1 MVQVNVT
8 LTETIKKLLDEKKYS
23 TLRDIL
29 TTMMP
34 FDIAAVFR
42 ELQDEKTPIL
52 FRILPK
58 ELAAETFVE
67 MDEETQEFL
76 IHGFSDSELKEIVD
90 ELFVDDAVDLI
101 EEMPA
106 NVVKRILRQADK
118 QTRREINELLKY
130 PEDSAGSIMTTE
142 FISLR
147 PDMTAEMAIKRI
159 RRTGVDKETIYTCYV
174 NDDNNKLIGIT
185 TVKDLLLAEDDRPVR
200 ELMEENVISV
210 HTLADQEEV
219 ATLFSNYDFL
229 ALPVVDNEQR
239 IVGIVTIDDAIDVI
253 REEATEDIEKMA
265 AVLPSDKP
273 YMRTSVWG
281 IYKKRVPWLLVL
293 MLSATFTSTIISSF
307 DGMLASV
314 IILSSFIP
322 MITGSGGN
330 AGSQASVSVIRAL
343 SLGEIEFKSMFK
355 VLWKELR
362 VALLCGVTLAAAN
375 FIKLLL
381 FDLRG
386 HENGVLIALVVSL
399 TLVGTIVMAKI
410 VGSSLPLLS
419 SKIGLDPAVMANPLI
434 STVCDSLSLLI
445 YCGVASLM
453 LVLSGP
459 FRRIAFS
466 AAGYGR
472 VYRPFFCFPIKR
484 PQIKNLQKNFR

>member
-1 MVQVNVT
+1 MIQVNVT
-8 LTETIKKLLDEKKYS
+8 ITETIKKLLEEKKFN

-29 TTMMP
+29 VTMKP
-34 FDIAAVFR
+34 YDIAAVFE

-67 MDEETQEFL
+67 MDEDTQEFL
-76 IHGFSDSELKEIVD
+76 IHGFSDSELKEIVN
-90 ELFVDDAVDLI
+90 ELFVDDAVDII

-118 QTRREINELLKY
+118 DMRREINELLKY

-142 FISLR
+142 FIVLR

-174 NDDNNKLIGIT
+174 TDENNRLIGIT
-185 TVKDLLLAEDDRPVR
+185 TVKDLLLAEDDNPVKDM
-200 ELMEENVISV
+200 MEENVISV
-210 HTLADQEEV
+210 HTLDDQEQV
-219 ATLFSNYDFL
+219 AQLFSNYDFL

-239 IVGIVTIDDAIDVI
+239 LVGIVTIDDAIDVI
-253 REEATEDIEKMA
+253 REEATEDFEKMA

-273 YMRTSVWG
+273 YMKTSVWG
-281 IYKKRVPWLLVL
+281 IYKKRVPWLLIL

-343 SLGEIEFKSMFK
+343 SLGEIEFKSMFV

-362 VALLCGVTLAAAN
+362 VAFFCGLTLAVAN
-375 FIKLLL
+375 FIKLMI

-386 HENGVLIALVVSL
+386 HDNAFFIALVVSL
-399 TLVGTIVMAKI
+399 TLVGTIIMAKL
-410 VGSSLPLLS
+410 VGASLPLLS

-434 STVCDSLSLLI
+434 TTVCDSLSLLI
-445 YCGVASLM
+445 YFGVASM
-453 LVLSGP
+453 VL
-459 FRRIAFS
+459 
-466 AAGYGR
+466 
-472 VYRPFFCFPIKR
+472 
-484 PQIKNLQKNFR
+484 QL

>member
-1 MVQVNVT
+1 MIQVNVT
-8 LTETIKKLLDEKKYS
+8 LTETIKVLLEEKKYS

-29 TTMMP
+29 TTMKP
-34 FDIAAVFR
+34 FDIAAVFE

-76 IHGFSDSELKEIVD
+76 IHGFSDNELKEVVD

-118 QTRREINELLKY
+118 ETRRQINELLKY

-174 NDDNNKLIGIT
+174 NDDYNRLIGIT
-185 TVKDLLLAEDDRPVR
+185 TVKDLLLAEDDDLVKDM
-200 ELMEENVISV
+200 MEENVISV
-210 HTLADQEEV
+210 HTLDDQEMV
-219 ATLFSNYDFL
+219 ARIFSDYDFL

-293 MLSATFTSTIISSF
+293 MLSATFTSTIISAF

-362 VALLCGVTLAAAN
+362 VAALCGVTLAAAN
-375 FIKLLL
+375 FIKLMV

-386 HENGVLIALVVSL
+386 NENAVVIALVVSL
-399 TLVGTIVMAKI
+399 TLVGTIIMAKI

-445 YCGVASLM
+445 YFGVASTL
-453 LVLSGP
+453 LEL
-459 FRRIAFS
+459 
-466 AAGYGR
+466 
-472 VYRPFFCFPIKR
+472 
-484 PQIKNLQKNFR
+484 

>member
-1 MVQVNVT
+1 MMIQVNVT
-8 LTETIKKLLDEKKYS
+8 ITETIKKLLEEKKFN

-29 TTMMP
+29 VTMKP
-34 FDIAAVFR
+34 YDIAAVFE

-67 MDEETQEFL
+67 MDEDTQEFL
-76 IHGFSDSELKEIVD
+76 IHGFSDSELKEIVN
-90 ELFVDDAVDLI
+90 ELFVDDAVDII

-118 QTRREINELLKY
+118 DMRREINELLKY

-142 FISLR
+142 FIVLR

-174 NDDNNKLIGIT
+174 TDENNRLIGIT
-185 TVKDLLLAEDDRPVR
+185 TVKDLLLAEDDDPVKDM
-200 ELMEENVISV
+200 MEENVISV
-210 HTLADQEEV
+210 HTLDDQEQV
-219 ATLFSNYDFL
+219 AQLFSNYDFL

-239 IVGIVTIDDAIDVI
+239 LVGIVTIDDAIDVI
-253 REEATEDIEKMA
+253 REEATEDFEKMA

-273 YMRTSVWG
+273 YMKTSVWG
-281 IYKKRVPWLLVL
+281 IYKKRVPWLLIL

-343 SLGEIEFKSMFK
+343 SLGEIEFKSMFV

-362 VALLCGVTLAAAN
+362 VAFFCGLTLAVAN
-375 FIKLLL
+375 FVKLMI

-386 HENGVLIALVVSL
+386 HDNALFIALVVSL
-399 TLVGTIVMAKI
+399 TLVGTIIMAKL
-410 VGSSLPLLS
+410 VGASLPLLS

-434 STVCDSLSLLI
+434 TTVCDSLSLLI
-445 YCGVASLM
+445 YFGVASM
-453 LVLSGP
+453 VL
-459 FRRIAFS
+459 
-466 AAGYGR
+466 
-472 VYRPFFCFPIKR
+472 
-484 PQIKNLQKNFR
+484 QL

>member
-1 MVQVNVT
+1 MEQVNVT
-8 LTETIKKLLDEKKYS
+8 LTETIRVLLEERKFN

-29 TTMMP
+29 TTMKP
-34 FDIAAVFR
+34 YDIAAIFE

-52 FRILPK
+52 FRIMPK

-67 MDEETQEFL
+67 MDDETQEFL
-76 IHGFSDSELKEIVD
+76 IHGLSDSELKEVVD

-118 QTRREINELLKY
+118 DMRKQINELLKY

-142 FISLR
+142 FIVLR

-174 NDDNNKLIGIT
+174 TDNNNKLIGIS
-185 TVKDLLLAEDDRPVR
+185 TVKDLLLADDDDFVKD
-200 ELMEENVISV
+200 LMEENVISV
-210 HTLADQEEV
+210 NTLDDQEQV
-219 ATLFSNYDFL
+219 AQMFSNYNFL
-229 ALPVVDNEQR
+229 ALPVVDNENR
-239 IVGIVTIDDAIDVI
+239 LVGIVTIDDAIDVI
-253 REEATEDIEKMA
+253 QEEATEDIEKMA

-281 IYKKRVPWLLVL
+281 IYRKRIPWLLVL

-307 DGMLASV
+307 EGALASV
-314 IILSSFIP
+314 IVLSSFIP

-362 VALLCGVTLAAAN
+362 VSILCGATLAAAN
-375 FIKLLL
+375 FIKLMI
-381 FDLRG
+381 FDL
-386 HENGVLIALVVSL
+386 NGNPNAFMIALVVSL
-399 TLVGTIVMAKI
+399 TLLGTIMMSKL
-410 VGSSLPLLS
+410 VGSSLPLLA
-419 SKIGLDPAVMANPLI
+419 SKIGFDPAVMANPLI

-445 YCGVASLM
+445 YFG
-453 LVLSGP
+453 
-459 FRRIAFS
+459 IATS
-466 AAGYGR
+466 
-472 VYRPFFCFPIKR
+472 ILN
-484 PQIKNLQKNFR
+484 I

>member
-1 MVQVNVT
+1 MIQVNVT
-8 LTETIKKLLDEKKYS
+8 ITETIKKLLEEKKFN

-29 TTMMP
+29 VTMKP
-34 FDIAAVFR
+34 YDIAAVFE

-67 MDEETQEFL
+67 MDEDTQEFL
-76 IHGFSDSELKEIVD
+76 IHGFSDSELKEIVN
-90 ELFVDDAVDLI
+90 ELFVDDAVDII

-118 QTRREINELLKY
+118 DMRREINELLKY

-142 FISLR
+142 FIVLR

-174 NDDNNKLIGIT
+174 TDENNRLIGIT
-185 TVKDLLLAEDDRPVR
+185 TVKDLLLAEDDDPVKDM
-200 ELMEENVISV
+200 MEENVISV
-210 HTLADQEEV
+210 HTLDDQEQV
-219 ATLFSNYDFL
+219 AQLFSNYDFL

-239 IVGIVTIDDAIDVI
+239 LVGIVTIDDAIDVI
-253 REEATEDIEKMA
+253 REEATEDFEKMA

-273 YMRTSVWG
+273 YMKTSVWG
-281 IYKKRVPWLLVL
+281 IYKKRVPWLLIL

-343 SLGEIEFKSMFK
+343 SLGEIEFKSMFV

-362 VALLCGVTLAAAN
+362 VAFFCGLTLAAAN
-375 FIKLLL
+375 FVKLMI

-386 HENGVLIALVVSL
+386 HDNALFIALVVSL
-399 TLVGTIVMAKI
+399 TLVGTIIMAKL
-410 VGSSLPLLS
+410 VGASLPLLS

-434 STVCDSLSLLI
+434 TTVCDSLSLLI
-445 YCGVASLM
+445 YFGIASM
-453 LVLSGP
+453 VL
-459 FRRIAFS
+459 
-466 AAGYGR
+466 
-472 VYRPFFCFPIKR
+472 
-484 PQIKNLQKNFR
+484 QL

>member
-1 MVQVNVT
+1 MEQVNVT
-8 LTETIKKLLDEKKYS
+8 LTETIRVLLEERKFN

-29 TTMMP
+29 TTMKP
-34 FDIAAVFR
+34 YDIAAIFE

-52 FRILPK
+52 FRIMPK

-67 MDEETQEFL
+67 MDDETQEFL
-76 IHGFSDSELKEIVD
+76 IHGLSDSELKEVVD

-118 QTRREINELLKY
+118 DMRKQINELLKY

-142 FISLR
+142 FIVLR

-174 NDDNNKLIGIT
+174 TDNNNKLIGIS
-185 TVKDLLLAEDDRPVR
+185 TVKDLLLADDDDLVK

-210 HTLADQEEV
+210 NTLDDQEQV
-219 ATLFSNYDFL
+219 AQMFSNYNFL
-229 ALPVVDNEQR
+229 ALPVVDNENR
-239 IVGIVTIDDAIDVI
+239 LVGIVTIDDAIDVI
-253 REEATEDIEKMA
+253 QEEATEDIEKMA

-281 IYKKRVPWLLVL
+281 IYRKRIPWLLVL

-307 DGMLASV
+307 EGALASV
-314 IILSSFIP
+314 IVLSSFIP

-362 VALLCGVTLAAAN
+362 VSILCGATLAAAN
-375 FIKLLL
+375 FIKLMI
-381 FDLRG
+381 FDL
-386 HENGVLIALVVSL
+386 NGNPNAFVIALVVSL
-399 TLVGTIVMAKI
+399 TLLGTIMMSKL
-410 VGSSLPLLS
+410 VGSSLPLLA
-419 SKIGLDPAVMANPLI
+419 SKIGFDPAVMANPLI

-445 YCGVASLM
+445 YFG
-453 LVLSGP
+453 
-459 FRRIAFS
+459 IATS
-466 AAGYGR
+466 
-472 VYRPFFCFPIKR
+472 ILN
-484 PQIKNLQKNFR
+484 I

>member
-1 MVQVNVT
+1 MIQVNVT
-8 LTETIKKLLDEKKYS
+8 LTETIKVLLDEKKYS

-29 TTMMP
+29 TTMKP
-34 FDIAAVFR
+34 FDIAAVFE

-67 MDEETQEFL
+67 MDEDTQEFL
-76 IHGFSDSELKEIVD
+76 IHGFSDNELKEVVD

-118 QTRREINELLKY
+118 ETRRQINELLKY

-174 NDDNNKLIGIT
+174 NDENNKLIGIT
-185 TVKDLLLAEDDRPVR
+185 TVKDLLLAEDDDLVKDM
-200 ELMEENVISV
+200 MEENVISV
-210 HTLADQEEV
+210 HTLDDQEEV
-219 ATLFSNYDFL
+219 ARIFSDYDFL

-293 MLSATFTSTIISSF
+293 MLSATFTSTIISAF

-362 VALLCGVTLAAAN
+362 VAALCGLTLAAAN
-375 FIKLLL
+375 FVKLMV

-386 HENGVLIALVVSL
+386 NENAVVIALVVSL
-399 TLVGTIVMAKI
+399 TLVGTIIMAKI

-445 YCGVASLM
+445 YFGVASTL
-453 LVLSGP
+453 LEL
-459 FRRIAFS
+459 
-466 AAGYGR
+466 
-472 VYRPFFCFPIKR
+472 
-484 PQIKNLQKNFR
+484 

>member
-1 MVQVNVT
+1 MAQVNVT

-445 YCGVASLM
+445 YFGVASLM
-453 LVLSGP
+453 LEL
-459 FRRIAFS
+459 
-466 AAGYGR
+466 
-472 VYRPFFCFPIKR
+472 
-484 PQIKNLQKNFR
+484 